1 MPKLYLS
8 GKLTCEISG
17 LEDQVKDIMSDVDS
31 GWASLNIEYHEDE
44 IDKIFEVRLSGRLDG
59 TFNFTSSSPT
69 SIEVILDGVA
79 EASVSGSAVIAL
91 MGKKLSWRATGISGG
106 YRGMAIPL
114 EVMQDGLT
122 LSKKR
127 PK

>member
-1 MPKLYLS
+1 MPKIYLS
-8 GKLTCEISG
+8 GKLSCEMSG
-17 LEDQVKDIMSDVDS
+17 LEDQVEAIMSDVDS

-59 TFNFTSSSPT
+59 TFNFTSSSST
-69 SIEVILDGVA
+69 SIEVTLDGVA
-79 EASVSGSAVIAL
+79 ETSVSGSAVIAL
-91 MGKKLSWRATGISGG
+91 MGKKLPWRASGISGG
-106 YRGMAIPL
+106 YKGMAIPL